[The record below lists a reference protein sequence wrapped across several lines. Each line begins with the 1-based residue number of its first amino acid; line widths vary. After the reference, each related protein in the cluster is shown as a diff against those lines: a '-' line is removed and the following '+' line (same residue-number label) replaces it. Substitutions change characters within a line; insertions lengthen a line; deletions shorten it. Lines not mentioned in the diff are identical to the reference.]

1 MKLVSIYL
9 MLSHIDFVKIKE
21 FQLRSASL
29 LDVKAAS
36 LTLFG

>member
-1 MKLVSIYL
+1 MK

-21 FQLRSASL
+21 FQLRSASPL